1 MRVPGLG
8 WSGCSRDDL
17 GNEYEDVGGTYG
29 PSADGERT
37 EGTMSVAVPAA
48 EAKVLHVRLEFNEGG
63 PVYELR

>member
-17 GNEYEDVGGTYG
+17 GNEYEDVGGAYG

-37 EGTMSVAVPAA
+37 KG
-48 EAKVLHVRLEFNEGG
+48 R
-63 PVYELR
+63 